1 MGVKVLENCDIEFR
15 GKSNDILN
23 SMNKEQADLIK
34 EVAAAFYDWGHTKE
48 IKKKIESDRSI
59 KFKEVIFNGPATIIY
74 WKDGTKTV
82 VKCTEGDTYNPEVG
96 IAMATLKKIFG
107 ESYPKYRQCVSE
119 AVNEHK
125 EREKKKKLDKY
136 VKELVDAV
144 KEMEATDEPET

>member
-15 GKSNDILN
+15 GESNDILR

-34 EVAAAFYDWGHTKE
+34 EIAAAFYYWDHTKE
-48 IKKKIESDRSI
+48 IKKKIGFDGNM

-107 ESYPKYRQCVSE
+107 EAYPKYRQCVSE

-136 VKELVDAV
+136 VKEFVDV
-144 KEMEATDEPET
+144 LKEMEATDEPET

>member
-34 EVAAAFYDWGHTKE
+34 EVAAAFYDWDHTKE
-48 IKKKIESDRSI
+48 IKKKIEFDRSV

-107 ESYPKYRQCVSE
+107 EAYPKYRQCVSE

-125 EREKKKKLDKY
+125 E
-136 VKELVDAV
+136 KE
-144 KEMEATDEPET
+144 T